1 MAFPSLDSAHST
13 PLPQEVSS
21 AGSLELLFEASRVPR
36 EDSSTSLSK
45 GSRCGRPRCE
55 LSGAEEL
62 TTWSFAEAP
71 VRSVLPPACLPH
83 CAQHFHMDTWFSLSR
98 H

>member
-1 MAFPSLDSAHST
+1 MSPQLC
-13 PLPQEVSS
+13 QEVSS

-36 EDSSTSLSK
+36 EGSSGSLSR

-62 TTWSFAEAP
+62 TAWSFAEAP
-71 VRSVLPPACLPH
+71 VRSVLPPACPPH
-83 CAQHFHMDTWFSLSR
+83 CAQHFRVDTWLSLSR